1 MFIIISSQNFSMRS
15 LIDSTWLA
23 NVERVHGYLVP
34 ENCMQIVS
42 CIYRKGC
49 SGVCSGKKHGLL
61 NSGSCSC
68 RARTTGEIVVKPT
81 GQRYAKHFYKFEI
94 KLTGS
99 FKSNIAYF

>member
-1 MFIIISSQNFSMRS
+1 M
-15 LIDSTWLA
+15 WLA
-23 NVERVHGYLVP
+23 NVGRVHGYLVP

-42 CIYRKGC
+42 CIYRIDC

-61 NSGSCSC
+61 YSESGSVEKW
-68 RARTTGEIVVKPT
+68 TTGEIVVKPT

-99 FKSNIAYF
+99 FKSNIAWF